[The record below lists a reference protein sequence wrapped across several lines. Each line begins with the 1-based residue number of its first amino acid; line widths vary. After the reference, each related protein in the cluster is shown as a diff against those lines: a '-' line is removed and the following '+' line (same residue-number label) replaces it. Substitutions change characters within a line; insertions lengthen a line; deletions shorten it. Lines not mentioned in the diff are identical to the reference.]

1 MLLYHQ
7 NIKHGQP
14 LQSPGNVRK
23 HYNIIILVQPLPVRQ
38 QYPQKN
44 IFQKILKKVLTN
56 CKHYVIIMMQGG
68 ESLKKSAVKNKIEQH
83 ANGKNPEKDGI
94 KK

>member
-1 MLLYHQ
+1 MA
-7 NIKHGQP
+7 
-14 LQSPGNVRK
+14 
-23 HYNIIILVQPLPVRQ
+23 QPLPFH
-38 QYPQKN
+38 PCKSKKLFQKN
-44 IFQKILKKVLTN
+44 LKKVLTN
-56 CKHYVIIMMQGG
+56 CKKYDIIMMQGG